1 MLDISFLQLW
11 VTTAIALTAVYVY
24 FRVSFRYWNERGV
37 PTLTPKVPFGD
48 FNEAIFTK
56 KRFPQIVNEFYT
68 DFDGQKFGGLYTL
81 TRPILLLRDPELIKA
96 VLLKDFDKFNSR
108 GFVINEKK
116 EPLQGH
122 LFFLSGSKWRNL
134 RVKLSPVFTSGK
146 MKMMF
151 GTLVDCGKELQ
162 ACLQEPANNGETI
175 EIKDILARY
184 STDIIASCAFG
195 IQCNCLKNP
204 DAEFRNW
211 GREIFKP
218 SFKTKLLGIVRFL
231 LPSAGRLFRLSTL
244 PKKVRNYFMNMV
256 QETVEYREKNNV
268 VRNDFMQLMIQLK
281 NNSLGIS
288 EEDDIQLERL
298 DLDDVTK
305 NMPFGR

>member
-1 MLDISFLQLW
+1 ML
-11 VTTAIALTAVYVY
+11 
-24 FRVSFRYWNERGV
+24 
-37 PTLTPKVPFGD
+37 
-48 FNEAIFTK
+48 
-56 KRFPQIVNEFYT
+56 NEFYS
-68 DFDGQKFGGLYTL
+68 DFDGQRFGGLYTL
-81 TRPILLLRDPELIKA
+81 TTSVLLLRDPEIIKA
-96 VLLKDFDKFNSR
+96 VLVKDFDKFHSR

-122 LFFLSGSKWRNL
+122 LIVLSGSRWRNL

-162 ACLQEPANNGETI
+162 SCFQKPANNGETT
-175 EIKDILARY
+175 EIKDISARY
-184 STDIIASCAFG
+184 STHIITSCAFG

-218 SFKTKLLGIVRFL
+218 SVKSKLRATVRVL

-244 PKKVRNYFMNMV
+244 PDEVRNYFMNMV

-281 NNSLGIS
+281 NKTLGIS

-298 DLDDVTK
+298 DIDDVKK
-305 NMPFGR
+305 NEAFGK